1 MCTKRPL
8 DHQILTHKTV
18 LNIMKK
24 LSITKA
30 GFTAFTNAMHT
41 ELHTKILAYIDDYGE
56 GKLGLDKSVVEE
68 YRASIAKEQDYVNHS
83 YASSLTPDI
92 VKARGLRDS
101 WYTYV
106 RTTMVAAQYSP
117 QSTFTAAFSVLN
129 IKLLKVYPSISEMTD
144 GQAATVQIRGFVQ
157 TAKEECSAQL
167 AVLNLSDALERLE
180 TCNEDFA
187 VKYKRRNTER
197 AEAVPS
203 EMKNARIE
211 TDQLYRKLSYVLQ
224 GNALRTSSEEATQ
237 EVYDKCAVAVGNIGV
252 LLGDWQYR
260 LRVSRAGAVVAP
272 TEGSDEDL
280 AGDSGNTVGD
290 SGLSESEGDA
300 EV

>member
-1 MCTKRPL
+1 
-8 DHQILTHKTV
+8 
-18 LNIMKK
+18 MKK

-41 ELHTKILAYIDDYGE
+41 ELHTKILAYIDDYGVE
-56 GKLGLDKSVVEE
+56 KLGLDKSVVDD
-68 YRASIAKEQDYVNHS
+68 YRASISKQQEYVNRS
-83 YASSLTPDI
+83 YASTLTPDI
-92 VKARGLRDS
+92 VKARSLRDS
-101 WYTYV
+101 WYTFV
-106 RTTMVAAQYSP
+106 RTTMQAAQYSP
-117 QSTFTAAFSVLN
+117 QSTFTAAYSILN
-129 IKLLKVYPSISEMTD
+129 IKLLKIYPSISEMTD
-144 GQAATVQIRGFVQ
+144 GQAATVQIRGFIQ
-157 TAKEECSAQL
+157 TAKEECASQL
-167 AVLNLSDALERLE
+167 EVLKLTDAVERLE

-203 EMKNARIE
+203 EMKATRVA
-211 TDQLYRKLSYVLQ
+211 TDALYRTMSYVLQ

-237 EVYDKCAVAVGNIGV
+237 EVYDKCATLVGNIGV

-272 TEGSDEDL
+272 AEGSDEDL

-290 SGLSESEGDA
+290 SGESEGAADG
-300 EV
+300 E